1 MSDFS
6 AKKNINLTTSNVD
19 TIKNIS
25 EVSGKIDLSN
35 PKNHDIS
42 NQLSSKEARSK
53 KLDETIA
60 KLTATKPILNTKG
73 ISDDA
78 LKSEQESSKPSAL
91 KEKSFAI
98 ESKTGLKTLRIST
111 AEKEIENK
119 ENSELETQ
127 ETVSTA
133 PEFRAQKP
141 FQDENNAALSEEEIG
156 RLFDS
161 KPVGRSVGYIIATA
175 TGLFLSAAWFSLCAN
190 YIFNNMGM
198 GNLFAQQPHILGGFL
213 AGILAPVALLW
224 MVIAFIQRGADINR
238 YSRTLRNEMHTTLF
252 ANKNNAGLFEKDLSA
267 LMGQASDFS
276 KTSKSA
282 LHSIQKARMGL
293 RHDIKNFSNLAD
305 EIDAKK
311 SLFSEGSFDG
321 LNDFYTKITNFT
333 AQAEK
338 IEALLSKEN
347 IKFDKTETFMQSVQA
362 LIERTENMDERVEQR
377 MQNLNKVITSLDDKI
392 ALIEQSESKAT
403 AKLEGINALSTTS
416 AHNIQRA
423 VEELGTN
430 LKSIQEA
437 SDKVTSDVQTF
448 AQSTLLQKE
457 ELDKVRQNLDERVE
471 NLELTLKAPIEK
483 IERVVE
489 QANIRHEEIDRTLEK
504 RIETLNET
512 AEKAVEKSNIIRN
525 NLRETVQDMSG
536 FVGRIGGYSKSAY
549 AQMQDQVSAFEKSIT
564 DTLARV
570 DDAGS
575 SLKSQTAE
583 LSNVVNT
590 ASTDLS
596 NLDHKI
602 SDHRKGVKAET
613 AELYEDLKTYN
624 DTIKNN
630 ASDLT
635 SIGNTTRH
643 SIENAAKMF
652 ESTADMIVTTSQKV
666 MGEMNATNERFEE
679 IANLFD
685 RKTQSNLENMK
696 SINVIFDKTLED
708 LKGSATQ
715 ASIMLE
721 KSGSRLNQYVDNI
734 DQASVSARSKMEET
748 GRVMKDQTDLI
759 TISADQAVLKI
770 EAVQQTL
777 NDQHN
782 DMSSLVSEAKTQ
794 IEEAGKEFAKRVV
807 EIENS
812 SVKAIEQFS
821 NVNEKAK
828 GQQDY
833 LKEMSDVTNEQI
845 AQMVERFQKQIAGL
859 TSNAT
864 NALNELNKSSDGFA
878 ERNRKMEDQIQSALI
893 TSKKQ
898 TADIA
903 KQMRSILESSEK
915 TTQSISDSVA
925 KLSSNM
931 GSLTKAA
938 SDISGKVEN
947 ARNILENETEHMADV
962 SIKAS
967 RLVEE
972 AAQSYQKQ
980 SSLLFKASE
989 EASNN
994 IDKIREKDFKAQR
1007 ESFLSN
1013 AKYLLE
1019 SLHSLSVDLTRSL
1032 EGRIQEKTWKAYQAG
1047 DVAIFTR
1054 QIIEN
1059 KEQLS
1064 SKKLAEK
1071 YAKDNEFR
1079 TYTNR
1084 FIRQFEEVYQN
1095 SMANDFGDLMA
1106 ATFATS
1112 DVGKLY
1118 EILCA
1123 IVAHKNIVQTKHAR

>member
-6 AKKNINLTTSNVD
+6 AKKNTDLTSTNTAKES
-19 TIKNIS
+19 IS
-25 EVSGKIDLSN
+25 EVSGKIDLSVK
-35 PKNHDIS
+35 KNHNIS

-53 KLDETIA
+53 KLDETLA
-60 KLTATKPILNTKG
+60 KLSA
-73 ISDDA
+73 A
-78 LKSEQESSKPSAL
+78 KPSADKAGVSDDIL
-91 KEKSFAI
+91 KAEHKDTKAPIIKEKAFAI
-98 ESKTGLKTLRIST
+98 ESKTGLKTLRIS
-111 AEKEIENK
+111 
-119 ENSELETQ
+119 
-127 ETVSTA
+127 A
-133 PEFRAQKP
+133 PENRASDLGQEEPQSAMPEIRAQKL
-141 FQDENNAALSEEEIG
+141 FHDDNNAVLSEDDINK
-156 RLFDS
+156 LFDS
-161 KPVGRSVGYIIATA
+161 KPVGRSIGYIIATA
-175 TGLFLSAAWFSLCAN
+175 TGLFLSAAWFTLCIN
-190 YIFNNMGM
+190 YIFNSMGM
-198 GNLFAQQPHILGGFL
+198 ANLFAQQPHILGGFL
-213 AGILAPVALLW
+213 AGVLAPVALLW
-224 MVIAFIQRGADINR
+224 MIIAFIQRGADINR
-238 YSRTLRNEMHTTLF
+238 YSRTLRREMHTTLF
-252 ANKNNAGLFEKDLSA
+252 ANKNNAGLFEKDLGA

-293 RHDIKNFSNLAD
+293 RHDIKNFSTLAE
-305 EIDAKK
+305 EIESKK
-311 SLFSEGSFDG
+311 SLFSEGS
-321 LNDFYTKITNFT
+321 LNDFNDKITNFT
-333 AQAEK
+333 ARAEK
-338 IEALLSKEN
+338 IEALLTKEDV
-347 IKFDKTETFMQSVQA
+347 KFDKTEAFMESVQT

-377 MQNLNKVITSLDDKI
+377 MKNLNKVITSLDDKI
-392 ALIEQSESKAT
+392 ALIEQSESKAA
-403 AKLEGINALSTTS
+403 AKLEGLNASSSTS
-416 AHNIQRA
+416 AENIQRA
-423 VEELGTN
+423 VEGLSTN
-430 LKSIQEA
+430 LKSIQDVT
-437 SDKVTSDVQTF
+437 DKVSNDVQTF
-448 AQSTLLQKE
+448 AQSTSSQKE
-457 ELDKVRQNLDERVE
+457 ALEKVRQTLDERVE
-471 NLELTLKAPIEK
+471 NLELTLKAPIER

-489 QANIRHEEIDRTLEK
+489 QANARHEEIDRTLEK

-512 AEKAVEKSNIIRN
+512 ADKALEKSNIIRN

-549 AQMQDQVSAFEKSIT
+549 AQMQDQVSTFEKSIT

-570 DDAGS
+570 DDAGI
-575 SLKSQTAE
+575 SLKSHTAE
-583 LSNVVNT
+583 LSNVVKT

-596 NLDHKI
+596 KLDHNI
-602 SDHRKGVKAET
+602 SEHRKGVKSET
-613 AELYEDLKTYN
+613 TALYEDLKSYN

-630 ASDLT
+630 AGDLT
-635 SIGNTTRH
+635 TIAETARISV
-643 SIENAAKMF
+643 EEAAKMF
-652 ESTADMIVTTSQKV
+652 ESTADMIVPTSQKV
-666 MGEMNATNERFEE
+666 MGEMNTTNDRFEE
-679 IANLFD
+679 IANSFAK
-685 RKTQSNLENMK
+685 KTQSNLENMK

-708 LKGSATQ
+708 LKGSATE

-721 KSGSRLNQYVDNI
+721 KSGSRLNQYVDHI

-748 GRVMKDQTDLI
+748 GRMMKDQTDLI
-759 TISADQAVLKI
+759 TVSADQAVLKI
-770 EAVQQTL
+770 ESVQQTL

-794 IEEAGKEFAKRVV
+794 IEEAGKEFAKRIA
-807 EIENS
+807 EIEKS
-812 SVKAIEQFS
+812 SVKAIEQFG

-828 GQQDY
+828 GQQEY
-833 LKEMSDVTNEQI
+833 LKEMSEVTNEQI

-859 TSNAT
+859 TSNAS

-878 ERNRKMEDQIQSALI
+878 DRNRKMEDQIQSALI
-893 TSKKQ
+893 TSKKHS
-898 TADIA
+898 ADIA
-903 KQMRSILESSEK
+903 KQMRDMMESSEK
-915 TTQSISDSVA
+915 TTQSISESVT

-938 SDISGKVEN
+938 NDISGKVEN

-994 IDKIREKDFKAQR
+994 IDKIREKDFKVQR

-1064 SKKLAEK
+1064 EKKLAEK
-1071 YAKDNEFR
+1071 YSNDNEFR

-1095 SMANDFGDLMA
+1095 SMTNDFGDLMA

-1118 EILCA
+1118 EILCS
-1123 IVAHKNIVQTKHAR
+1123 IVAHKNIVHTKHSR